1 MHPHKTSQHRRS
13 LLAVGLG
20 TGLGAGLGTLALPGR
35 GLAQTEWPKAGPVKL
50 VVPFTAGSGTDIVA
64 RTLAEKLGPL
74 IGAQVLVDNKPGAGG
89 TLGAAQV
96 AKAAPDGYTL
106 LIHSSGHLVNPALY
120 PRLSYDTLKD
130 FEGIT
135 TLASLPNVL
144 VVNPGKGYKDV
155 ADLVAR
161 VLAKPGVFNYASAG
175 NGSATHMNAEQFRV
189 AAGISAQHVPFRGT
203 PEALSETMAGRIDWF
218 FAPLISALPLIK
230 EGKLQALAVG
240 TAARSPVL
248 PNVPSIT
255 ETAALKDAA
264 YTFWVGLFA
273 TARTPRLV
281 VEKLHTETLK
291 VLALPDVKERLEKLG
306 AAPMAMG
313 QAAFAKFL
321 EDETAAAARLVKT
334 SGIKVE

>member
-1 MHPHKTSQHRRS
+1 MALHKTFQHRRT
-13 LLAVGLG
+13 LLAA
-20 TGLGAGLGTLALPGR
+20 GLGALALPGR
-35 GLAQTEWPKAGPVKL
+35 SFAQTEWPKAGPVKL

-96 AKAAPDGYTL
+96 AKATPDGYTL

-120 PRLSYDTLKD
+120 PKLSYDTLKD

-135 TLASLPNVL
+135 PLASLPNVL
-144 VVNPGKGYKDV
+144 VVNPAKGYKDV
-155 ADLVAR
+155 ADLVAQ
-161 VLAKPGVFNYASAG
+161 VKAKPGAFNYGSAG

-189 AAGISAQHVPFRGT
+189 AAGITAQHVPFRGT

-218 FAPLISALPLIK
+218 FAPLISALSLIK
-230 EGKLQALAVG
+230 DGKLQALAVG

-248 PNVPSIT
+248 PGVPSIT
-255 ETAALKDAA
+255 ETAGLKDAA

-273 TARTPRLV
+273 TGKTPRSV
-281 VEKLHTETLK
+281 VEKLHAETVR

-306 AAPMAMG
+306 AAPMPMG
-313 QAAFAKFL
+313 QVAFAKFL
-321 EDETAAAARLVKT
+321 DDETAAAARLVKT
-334 SGIKVE
+334 AGIKIE

>member
-1 MHPHKTSQHRRS
+1 MTQDNMLHRRT
-13 LLAVGLG
+13 LLAA
-20 TGLGAGLGTLALPGR
+20 GLGAMTMPGR
-35 GLAQTEWPKAGPVKL
+35 SLAQTEWPKAGPVKL

-120 PRLSYDTLKD
+120 PKLSYDTLKD
-130 FEGIT
+130 FDGIT

-155 ADLVAR
+155 ADLVAQ
-161 VLAKPGVFNYASAG
+161 VKAKPGVFNYGSAG

-189 AAGISAQHVPFRGT
+189 TAGITAQHVPFRGT

-230 EGKLQALAVG
+230 DGKLQALAVG
-240 TAARSPVL
+240 TVARSPVL

-255 ETAALKDAA
+255 ETAGLKDAA

-273 TARTPRLV
+273 PAKTPRLV
-281 VEKLHTETLK
+281 VDRLHTETLK

-306 AAPMAMG
+306 AAPLPMG
-313 QAAFAKFL
+313 QIAFAKFL
-321 EDETAAAARLVKT
+321 DDETAAAAKLVKAA
-334 SGIKVE
+334 GIKVE